1 MNKKIILASTSL
13 QRKNLLAKTGL
24 VFETTASN
32 YEEDMTLPLEPKE
45 LAMHLSKGKAQAV
58 AEAYRGALIIAAD
71 TFIVHE
77 DKILGKPHTP
87 QRAKEMLKTL
97 SGDTHSIITGFTV
110 LDTESD
116 KSISRAV
123 EAKVYFKKLSEEEMD
138 NYIATGEPLD
148 KAGAYAIQ
156 GLGSEFVEKIEGDY
170 SNVVGLPVKEVIKIL
185 RDFGVVL
192 Q

>member
-77 DKILGKPHTP
+77 DT
-87 QRAKEMLKTL
+87 
-97 SGDTHSIITGFTV
+97 
-110 LDTESD
+110 
-116 KSISRAV
+116 
-123 EAKVYFKKLSEEEMD
+123 
-138 NYIATGEPLD
+138 
-148 KAGAYAIQ
+148 
-156 GLGSEFVEKIEGDY
+156 
-170 SNVVGLPVKEVIKIL
+170 
-185 RDFGVVL
+185 
-192 Q
+192 

>member
-170 SNVVGLPVKEVIKIL
+170 SNVVGLPVKEVMKTL